1 MAEFLPLCDL
11 LFNIVSLAAYFCD
24 VVFDLLMVYALY
36 DTGPTIMF
44 VQCVMAIVISSIV
57 TQLVSINWH
66 FKRKCKKDK
75 TKGITENVVIAIHVL
90 QLAMLWRYAKLLAP
104 VKLEYVKKDV
114 RDLCVLRLIHA
125 FLQAAPML
133 LLQLSLLPAAT
144 SISNAPRVGP
154 PADLVVVSAAL
165 SLFTV
170 CWALASFSKH
180 VQAVDRLI
188 LTWLGVVSQ
197 LLWRAGTVSA
207 RALALSAYAATY
219 HSWIFLVLA
228 LHWSCMFLWLVS
240 PRSAFYGEK
249 GKRLGLC
256 FLLAAVYVF
265 TYVNLQ
271 NKPHIRTMTVFY
283 VVMLLE
289 NVLLV
294 SAWLA
299 AVWGTR
305 PTHWV
310 MIPILTV
317 GLFLAGLFFMI
328 LYYRYFH
335 VRRLLKPN
343 NPEGISLDNKQ
354 LSNPQ
359 SNNNHNQQTPG
370 VFNCRFAAPS
380 GSSAAYRKKKKPT
393 SFVPP
398 PNLREGISGTNQTS
412 GGITIFGGNGTAMA
426 VAVPFWRRP
435 LPSSSENEGSSVGSR
450 VNIHQKLQEKKQ
462 KQLAELKIIEEEIK
476 QGKLGGPDSHLLH
489 HISSS
494 VPGNPSGDPNTSSFL
509 NSNDH
514 LLLHHHRNRQPIP
527 RTKRHMEPQ
536 LISLASLNN
545 LASYGVNLNRSRPPP
560 LPPQP
565 RGVPPMNVGN
575 NQGRSRTPP
584 TELLLAPRYLY
595 YDVSP
600 NVTRNHDQVG
610 PRNGLELNEPSAN
623 LGSGDNLGVSQVG
636 GNSNDGGSNSDI
648 ESQLSLPR
656 SYTLPR
662 EFKYHRRGGGHP
674 SRRPLTAVASNN
686 SSDGDVDSAG
696 DESDSCYNSPA
707 PPVVVCPIRRPFR
720 HETKL

>member
-36 DTGPTIMF
+36 DTSGPTVIF
-44 VQCVMAIVISSIV
+44 VQCVLAIVISSVV

-66 FKRKCKKDK
+66 FKRKRKKDK
-75 TKGITENVVIAIHVL
+75 AKGFAENVVVAIHLL

-133 LLQLSLLPAAT
+133 LLQLSLLPAANMIPPGT
-144 SISNAPRVGP
+144 PRIGP
-154 PADLVVVSAAL
+154 PTDLIVVSAAL
-165 SLFTV
+165 SLFTI

-180 VQAVDRLI
+180 VQSVDRLI

-256 FLLAAVYVF
+256 LLLAAVYVF

-299 AVWGTR
+299 AVWNTR
-305 PTHWV
+305 PAHWI
-310 MIPILTV
+310 MIPVLTV
-317 GLFLAGLFFMI
+317 GLFVAGLLFMV

-335 VRRLLKPN
+335 VQRLLNPN
-343 NPEGISLDNKQ
+343 NNNNSPEGISLDSKQ
-354 LSNPQ
+354 SANAQ
-359 SNNNHNQQTPG
+359 NQQTPG

-393 SFVPP
+393 SFIPP
-398 PNLREGISGTNQTS
+398 PNLGGSNQQSTE
-412 GGITIFGGNGTAMA
+412 GITIFGGNGTAIA

-476 QGKLGGPDSHLLH
+476 QGKLVGPDAHMLH
-489 HISSS
+489 
-494 VPGNPSGDPNTSSFL
+494 GNPSGDPNTPSFL

-527 RTKRHMEPQ
+527 RAKRHMEPQ

-565 RGVPPMNVGN
+565 RGVPPMNVVS
-575 NQGRSRTPP
+575 NQTRSRTPP

-595 YDVSP
+595 YDVVP
-600 NVTRNHDQVG
+600 NLSRNHEQVG
-610 PRNGLELNEPSAN
+610 PRNGPEMMDGNMGATGEN
-623 LGSGDNLGVSQVG
+623 VG

-662 EFKYHRRGGGHP
+662 EFKYHRRGGGPP
-674 SRRPLTAVASNN
+674 SRRPLTAVASTN

-696 DESDSCYNSPA
+696 DDESDSCYNSPA
-707 PPVVVCPIRRPFR
+707 PPVVVRRPFR